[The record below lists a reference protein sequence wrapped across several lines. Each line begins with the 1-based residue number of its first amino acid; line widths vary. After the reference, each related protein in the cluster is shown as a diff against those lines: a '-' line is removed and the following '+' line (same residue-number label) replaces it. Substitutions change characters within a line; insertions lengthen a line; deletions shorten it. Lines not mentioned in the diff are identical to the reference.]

1 MDRRNFIGQVSA
13 AGAAATLAGAAA
25 AQGAR
30 APAVRETVVEAVQMP
45 VWIERGGDRQPV
57 APGDRVS
64 TADELR
70 TGAGAALVMRLPE
83 GSLVRLGEKSRLQVQ
98 SLETSRSDGRVA
110 VRSELK
116 LLDGFFRF
124 ATSAVAK
131 AVGDRTINVTLRT
144 ATIGIRGT
152 DFWSMTDEEHDAA
165 CIFQGR
171 IDLATRDQGALVLDQ
186 PTAFWA
192 RFFQRP
198 VQPVGNATPQQLAT
212 FLQSTEFTPGRGIAM
227 VGGEWQLRLLAT
239 PDSRAALRVGGQARA
254 EGYPARVR
262 ATGGGHEAF
271 IAGLA
276 SRADAEAVL
285 GRLGALE
292 GVRGQVLPAR

>member
-1 MDRRNFIGQVSA
+1 MDRRTFIGQLSV
-13 AGAAATLAGAAA
+13 AGAATFADAAA
-25 AQGAR
+25 AQGPRAQPAR
-30 APAVRETVVEAVQMP
+30 ATFIEAVQMP
-45 VWIERGGDRQPV
+45 VWLERGGDRQPV
-57 APGDRVS
+57 APGDRVT

-70 TGAGAALVMRLPE
+70 TGAGAAVVMRLPE

-98 SLETSRSDGRVA
+98 SLAVDRNDGRVA

-131 AVGDRTINVTLRT
+131 AAGDRNINVTLRT

-152 DFWSMTDEEHDAA
+152 DFWSMTDAEHDAA

-212 FLQSTEFTPGRGIAM
+212 FLQSTELTPGRGIAF
-227 VGGEWQLRLLAT
+227 VDGEWRVLLLST
-239 PDSRAALRVGGQARA
+239 PDSRAALRAGGLVRA
-254 EGYPARVR
+254 EGYPARVT
-262 ATGGGHEAF
+262 AAGGRHDVA

-285 GRLGALE
+285 ARLAGLD
-292 GVRGQVLPAR
+292 GVRGQVLPVR